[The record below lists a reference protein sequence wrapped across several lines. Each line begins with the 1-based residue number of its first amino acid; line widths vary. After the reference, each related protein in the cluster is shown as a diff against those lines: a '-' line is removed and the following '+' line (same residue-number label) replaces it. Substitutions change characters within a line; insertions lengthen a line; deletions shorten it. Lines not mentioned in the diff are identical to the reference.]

1 MQQPLV
7 PILVTIDFQ
16 RMEASLPCKSQLK
29 ANNMKET
36 FDESSAPAA
45 GSSINFSDPSEVAL
59 AGYKAMMEGGNFAQY
74 VEPSAKDKEALNQ
87 IAQDNV
93 RTMKE
98 FNTSLKDIKVVK
110 VDENGDQATAE
121 ISRTIVMGD
130 MEDTDTNKMKL
141 TKVDGKWYFSAS
153 EFE

>member
-1 MQQPLV
+1 MKK
-7 PILVTIDFQ
+7 ILSF
-16 RMEASLPCKSQLK
+16 AL
-29 ANNMKET
+29 
-36 FDESSAPAA
+36 
-45 GSSINFSDPSEVAL
+45 VAL
-59 AGYKAMMEGGNFAQY
+59 VCAAFTSCKKSADSNPGDVALKGYKAMMEGGNFAQY